1 MARKYTKLVFVDDEN
16 EIKKIIS
23 DIKPNLKYLNVSYV
37 RDDRIINLTNNEI
50 AVGSN
55 PWDTT
60 IGYDSQGISMSLYRH
75 GGIVAVDRIRNGSVD
90 ADGNLI
96 GRKVNLDLAKSG
108 NIEMSIESYVIIN
121 PVKGYINASGYSAEQ
136 LIEELRSIKEYE
148 HIVNEM
154 ELIYPYY
161 EEYSSGEFAK
171 LWYTISKFNLFD
183 QLDQYANLLT
193 YIDDYRIQL
202 DSETIW
208 DAIKIPEP
216 FRFSLNN
223 YYLTNNHNG
232 ERFYLSKFQEGAELH
247 KFYTG
252 LPTDNCREVFI
263 DCAEKER
270 YTLRAIERTLSYR
283 GQSILNQIA
292 KSPEFFCDCLKKLKL
307 TGGQDNII
315 EQYSYYVTQLEKHSM
330 ALKFDNISRLSIV
343 DKASEMYMDTS
354 DFFNLLN
361 SLSTKE
367 GLLNY
372 VKQEYHK

>member
-1 MARKYTKLVFVDDEN
+1 MARKYTKLVFIDDEN

-37 RDDRIINLTNNEI
+37 RDDRIVNLTNNDI
-50 AVGSN
+50 AVGHN
-55 PWDTT
+55 PWEESL
-60 IGYDSQGISMSLYRH
+60 GYDNQGISMSLYRN
-75 GGIVAVDRIRNGSVD
+75 GGIVAVDRIKNGIVD
-90 ADGNLI
+90 EEGNLI

-108 NIEMSIESYVIIN
+108 NIEMSIETYVIIN
-121 PVKGYINASGYSAEQ
+121 PTKGYINASGYSAEQ
-136 LIEELRSIKEYE
+136 LIEELRFIKEYE
-148 HIVNEM
+148 HIVAEM
-154 ELIYPYY
+154 EIIYPYY

-193 YIDDYRIQL
+193 YMDDYRVKL
-202 DSETIW
+202 DAETIW
-208 DAIKIPEP
+208 DALRIPEP

-223 YYLTNNHNG
+223 YYLTNNHHG
-232 ERFYLSKFQEGAELH
+232 ERFYLSKFQEDSELH

-252 LPTDNCREVFI
+252 LPTDDCRTVFI

-292 KSPEFFCDCLKKLKL
+292 KAPDFFCDCLNRLKL

-330 ALKFDNISRLSIV
+330 ALKFDNIARLAIV
-343 DKASEMYMDTS
+343 NKASEMYMEPAE
-354 DFFNLLN
+354 FFNLLN
-361 SLSTKE
+361 GLSNKE

-372 VKQEYHK
+372 VKKEYHK